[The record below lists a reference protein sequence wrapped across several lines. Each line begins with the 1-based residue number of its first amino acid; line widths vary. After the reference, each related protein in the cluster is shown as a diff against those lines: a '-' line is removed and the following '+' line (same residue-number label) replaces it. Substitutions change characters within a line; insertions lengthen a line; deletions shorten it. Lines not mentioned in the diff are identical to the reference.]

1 VPRARLPA
9 PTTEITLSSTDKNR
23 SLPTSSPEVVPLVVG
38 IFAISI
44 PVGLVALAAV
54 GGGVAVLVLAI
65 LAMLAV
71 AMATLTFVFVLTDD
85 RSEELDGGAEV

>member
-1 VPRARLPA
+1 LPRFDN
-9 PTTEITLSSTDKNR
+9 SR

-54 GGGVAVLVLAI
+54 GGGVVVLVFAV
-65 LAMLAV
+65 LAMLVV

-85 RSEELDGGAEV
+85 QPDELDSSTDI